1 MSFTRPASDVLSH
14 LEQLPSLDDPATENS
29 ITVATPGL
37 AALSLQDSTHRRVLG
52 SALEQL
58 GLAVH
63 LLQPG
68 EFATTDLRMYELVL
82 TTRALARQ
90 VSTRLGEHPLQDS
103 IAYPAVIAVCVPD
116 EDAECNSGAA
126 NGTDATLTLPQDP
139 AALLAQLSVILYAH
153 RAFAKRYQ
161 SAMEELRLNRRI
173 FRSVTSGISVADA
186 TRPDMPLT
194 YVNPAF
200 EVMTGYSL
208 EEVIGRNCRF
218 LQRDER
224 DQPGVAMLRKAI
236 DEQRQTTVV
245 LRNFRRDGTSFWN
258 ELVIS
263 PIRNRDGELTHYV
276 GIQNDVTARMEFE
289 AALRQSEKLAAV
301 NRLAATMAH
310 EINNPLESV
319 MNLLFLAQHEQ
330 DPERLK
336 HYISEADNEVRRI
349 AVITTES
356 LRFYRQSTRPRAVDC
371 DDLMT
376 SVLDLYAPKLSRF
389 NIEVVHT
396 RRAHAPVMCLESE
409 VRQVVSNMV
418 RNAIDAMRADS
429 GRLEVR
435 TRVRTD
441 WTSGLRGVALTFADT
456 GTGMSAEVLRKLFTP
471 FFTTKGDAGTGLG
484 LWVSS
489 NIVERHRGHIAVRS
503 NQDARLHGT
512 VFTVFLPFDGIREAA
527 APELLLEAAEALQPL
542 P

>member
-1 MSFTRPASDVLSH
+1 MSLPRPASDVVSH
-14 LEQLPSLDDPATENS
+14 LEQMSSLSDPAVEYS
-29 ITVATPGL
+29 LVGAPSKL
-37 AALSLQDSTHRRVLG
+37 AALSLEDGTQRRVLG
-52 SALEQL
+52 SILEQL
-58 GLAVH
+58 GLTVH
-63 LLQPG
+63 LMQP
-68 EFATTDLRMYELVL
+68 ADLPTTDLRTYELVITNRL
-82 TTRALARQ
+82 LADQ
-90 VSTRLGEHPLQDS
+90 VHTRLAEHPQQDTVVD
-103 IAYPAVIAVCVPD
+103 PAVVTVCAPD
-116 EDAECNSGAA
+116 DDADCSRPASGV
-126 NGTDATLTLPQDP
+126 DATLILPQDP
-139 AALLAQLSVILYAH
+139 AALLAQFSVILYAH
-153 RAFAKRYQ
+153 RAFARRYE

-186 TRPDMPLT
+186 TKPDMPLT

-208 EEVIGRNCRF
+208 EEVVGRNCRF

-224 DQPGVAMLRKAI
+224 EQPGVLLLRKAI
-236 DEQRQTTVV
+236 ANQQQTTVV

-276 GIQNDVTARMEFE
+276 GIQNDVTARMDFD

-301 NRLAATMAH
+301 NRLAAAMAH

-319 MNLLFLAQHEQ
+319 MNLLFLAQHER
-330 DPERLK
+330 DAERLK
-336 HYISEADNEVRRI
+336 HYIQEADNEVRRI

-371 DDLMT
+371 DDLL
-376 SVLDLYAPKLSRF
+376 SAVLELYAPKLIRF
-389 NIEVVHT
+389 NIHVVHT
-396 RRAHAPVMCLESE
+396 ERAHAPVLCLESE

-418 RNAIDAMRADS
+418 RNAIDALRANA

-435 TRVRTD
+435 TRIRTG
-441 WTSGLRGVALTFADT
+441 WQTGQRGVALTIADT
-456 GTGMSAEVLRKLFTP
+456 GMGMSAETLRRLYTP

-489 NIVERHRGHIAVRS
+489 NIVERHRGRIAVRS
-503 NQDARLHGT
+503 SQDPRWHGT
-512 VFTVFLPFDGIREAA
+512 VFTVFLPFDGIVEA
-527 APELLLEAAEALQPL
+527 PTTESLLDVAKDL
-542 P
+542 PAV

>member
-1 MSFTRPASDVLSH
+1 MSFTRPASDVLSR
-14 LEQLPSLDDPATENS
+14 LGKVALPDEPAFEGSVTVTFPGVAAISLGDGTD
-29 ITVATPGL
+29 
-37 AALSLQDSTHRRVLG
+37 RRVLT
-52 SALEQL
+52 SVLEQL
-58 GLAVH
+58 GLSVH
-63 LLQPG
+63 PLQSTDFG
-68 EFATTDLRMYELVL
+68 SADLRNYELVL
-82 TTRALARQ
+82 TSPALARQ
-90 VSTRLGEHPLQDS
+90 VYTRLGEHPLQDAG
-103 IAYPAVIAVCVPD
+103 AYPAVVSICAPD
-116 EDAECNSGAA
+116 QDAGAA
-126 NGTDATLTLPQDP
+126 GGSDACITLPQDP

-153 RAFAKRYQ
+153 RAFARRYQ

-186 TRPDMPLT
+186 TKPDMPLT

-208 EEVIGRNCRF
+208 EEVVGRNCRF
-218 LQRDER
+218 LQRNER
-224 DQPGVAMLRKAI
+224 DQPGVALLRRAI
-236 DEQRQTTVV
+236 ANREQTTAV

-319 MNLLFLAQHEQ
+319 MNLLFLAQHES
-330 DPERLK
+330 DPQRLK

-371 DDLMT
+371 DDLLT

-389 NIEVVHT
+389 NIAVVHT
-396 RRAHAPVMCLESE
+396 RRAHAPVVCLESE

-418 RNAIDAMRADS
+418 RNAIDAMRADA

-435 TRVRTD
+435 TRVRTG
-441 WTSGLRGVALTFADT
+441 WKTGLRGVSLTFADT
-456 GTGMSAEVLRKLFTP
+456 GSGMSTETQQKLFTP
-471 FFTTKGDAGTGLG
+471 FFTTKGYAGTGLG

-503 NQDARLHGT
+503 SQNPRHPGT
-512 VFTVFLPFDGIREAA
+512 VFTVFLPFDGIREAP
-527 APELLLEAAEALQPL
+527 APDLPPEAVTSLLPAL
-542 P
+542 

>member
-1 MSFTRPASDVLSH
+1 MSFTRPASDILSH
-14 LEQLPSLDDPATENS
+14 LEQVASPEDPAFEGSVT
-29 ITVATPGL
+29 IAHPGM
-37 AALSLQDSTHRRVLG
+37 AAISLGDNTDRRVLG

-58 GLAVH
+58 GLSVH

-68 EFATTDLRMYELVL
+68 DFASADLRTYELVL
-82 TTRALARQ
+82 TSPALARQ
-90 VSTRLGEHPLQDS
+90 AHNRLGEHPLQDAA
-103 IAYPAVIAVCVPD
+103 AYPAVVSICAPD
-116 EDAECNSGAA
+116 QDAGAA
-126 NGTDATLTLPQDP
+126 SGSDAAITLPQDP

-153 RAFAKRYQ
+153 RAFARRYQ

-173 FRSVTSGISVADA
+173 FRSVTSGISVADV
-186 TRPDMPLT
+186 TKPDMPLT

-208 EEVIGRNCRF
+208 EEVVGRNCRF
-218 LQRDER
+218 LQRNER
-224 DQPGVAMLRKAI
+224 DQPGVALLRKAI
-236 DEQRQTTVV
+236 ANQEQTTAV

-319 MNLLFLAQHEQ
+319 MNLLFLAQHET

-371 DDLMT
+371 DDLLT

-389 NIEVVHT
+389 NIEVVHH
-396 RRAHAPVMCLESE
+396 RRAHAPVVCLESE

-418 RNAIDAMRADS
+418 RNAIDAMRADA

-441 WTSGLRGVALTFADT
+441 WKSGLRGVALTFADT
-456 GTGMSAEVLRKLFTP
+456 GTGMSADVLRKLFTP

-503 NQDARLHGT
+503 SQNPRWAGT
-512 VFTVFLPFDGIREAA
+512 VFTVFLPFDGVREM
-527 APELLLEAAEALQPL
+527 PSQDSLLPAAESLL
-542 P
+542 SGL